1 MDADPRIDRTKPHS
15 ARVWNHLLGGEDN
28 YPVDREAGDALLR
41 MFPDFA
47 QVARLQREFLR
58 RAVTYLVTEAGIRQ
72 FLDIGAGLPTAD
84 NTHEVAQRI
93 APESRIVYVDN
104 DPLVLV
110 HARALL
116 SGSPEGRTDYV
127 EADVREPGTVLAAA
141 AKTLD
146 FARPIG
152 LVMLSIAGQVPDYG
166 LATDLVRRY
175 VAALP
180 PGSHLA
186 LSDGVDVNP
195 ALVEAV
201 SFYNERAAFPY
212 TLRSP
217 EQLAGYF
224 EGLELVEPGVVSTP
238 LWRRPSGAA
247 QPPATTVN
255 AVCGVGRKP

>member
-1 MDADPRIDRTKPHS
+1 MDADPRIDHTKPHS
-15 ARVWNHLLGGEDN
+15 ARVWNYLLGGKDN
-28 YPVDREAGDALLR
+28 YAVDHEAGDNLLR

-47 QVARLQREFLR
+47 QVARLQREFLQ
-58 RAVTYLVTEAGIRQ
+58 RAVTYLVAEAGIRQ

-93 APESRIVYVDN
+93 APESRVVYVDN

-110 HARALL
+110 HARDLL
-116 SGSPEGRTDYV
+116 SSSPEGMTDYLD
-127 EADVREPGTVLAAA
+127 ADVRDPGAILEGAAR
-141 AKTLD
+141 TLD
-146 FARPIG
+146 FSRPIG
-152 LVMLSIAGQVPDYG
+152 LMMLSIAGQVPDYG
-166 LATDLVRRY
+166 LATDLVRRF

-180 PGSHLA
+180 SGSHLA
-186 LSDGVDVNP
+186 LSDGVNVNP

-224 EGLELVEPGVVSTP
+224 EGLEPVEPGVVSTP
-238 LWRRPSGAA
+238 LWRPPGAQRPPSE
-247 QPPATTVN
+247 VIN

>member
-1 MDADPRIDRTKPHS
+1 MDADPRIDHTKPHS
-15 ARVWNHLLGGEDN
+15 ARVWNYLLGGEDN
-28 YPVDREAGDALLR
+28 YAVDREAGDNLLR

-47 QVARLQREFLR
+47 QVARLQREFLK

-93 APESRIVYVDN
+93 APESRVVYVDN

-116 SGSPEGRTDYV
+116 AGSPEGMTDYV
-127 EADVREPGTVLAAA
+127 DADVRDPGTIIAGA

-146 FARPIG
+146 FAEPIG
-152 LVMLSIAGQVPDYG
+152 LMMLSIAGQVPDPG
-166 LATDLVRRY
+166 LAADLVRRY

-186 LSDGVDVNP
+186 LSDGVNVNP
-195 ALVEAV
+195 RLVEAV
-201 SFYNERAAFPY
+201 SVYNERAAFPY

-238 LWRRPSGAA
+238 LWRPPPGSQQ
-247 QPPATTVN
+247 QPLIN
-255 AVCGVGRKP
+255 AVCGVGRKR